1 MAMTVTRQEIVALLG
16 GVDDLVIAEII
27 RTGATQEEL
36 AEAWAWISNDEPL
49 INSGRRL
56 ATGRVGQ
63 IVELLAA
70 KQEDDEALLES
81 GR

>member
-1 MAMTVTRQEIVALLG
+1 MALTRQEIVERIG
-16 GVDDLVIAEII
+16 PVDDLVIAAIVES
-27 RTGATQEEL
+27 GATREEL
-36 AEAWAWISNDEPL
+36 DEANAWIANDEPL

-63 IVELLAA
+63 IVELLARH
-70 KQEDDEALLES
+70 QEDREALLER

>member
-1 MAMTVTRQEIVALLG
+1 MTVTRQEIVALLG

>member
-1 MAMTVTRQEIVALLG
+1 MTVTRQEIVALLG
-16 GVDDLVIAEII
+16 GADDLVIAEII